1 MRRCCVLVIV
11 GLLVLP
17 ATVVAQQ
24 DPASLVKQAREL
36 RKQKQIEA
44 ASKLYA
50 QAADRAASAA
60 GENSQPIADVLDE
73 HFEMLF
79 KAGRYAECVPVA
91 ERLARVQ
98 IARSGKDSIPAAA
111 AVNRVALAYKL
122 SGRVREA
129 GPLYEH
135 SLGVFR
141 KLRPDSPDTAQ
152 LMHNLAAVY
161 AATGRGEEAERL
173 YQSGLKLVADK
184 AGTGHP
190 MYGQGQHNL
199 ATFYSQEGRNAE
211 AADLFRQALAA
222 KKKTAGPNDPT
233 VAVSLNNLAGV
244 LLDGG
249 DTKGA
254 EERLKEAIR
263 IFEAGGYGDHPHAF
277 VSRNMLAEAYRS
289 QGRPAEAVKLAGE
302 TLARLEKAVGKD
314 DPAVA
319 GCLVRLGHAL
329 KDQVK
334 YPDAEAAYKR
344 AIAIREAKLEAG
356 HPDTVAA
363 WSLLA
368 DVFRASGQLDD
379 AERLYRKAKVATDA
393 RFGKTHPRAA
403 DTRRELAVCLT
414 EQGEHES
421 AERLLAEARKSLEG
435 NKRAD
440 PFALRRLDHATA
452 ELYRETGRLAAAG
465 PLYAAAL
472 KAATDRF
479 GTDHPLTSS
488 WAYNTALLQVA
499 GRKFADADRLLT
511 ASLAG
516 REKTLGPNHPA
527 TLASLELLADVKQQ
541 LGRTAEAEALVRDAL
556 DRGAGSDPMLVVR
569 LSSNLALRSVLA
581 GDAKAAKEYARRSIE
596 AVKRV
601 EALYPFDDPLCWLAR
616 HNAGF
621 VYASAGDVPGAV
633 AEFDAARRAVRRF
646 LAEALPGLS
655 EREQLFVLEKFDRTN
670 LHLALN
676 LGPAH
681 ATDATVAARTAEW
694 ALNGK
699 AVSHE
704 ALAAAVR
711 GTGAADRPPVR
722 ATLNLRRQAAGIAIT
737 PAANGRK
744 RPADPWVPLAALQ
757 ALLPAGAVFIDV
769 VRLDGYRVGLGQL
782 AERQPARYV
791 AWVTGKAGATKVIDL
806 GPADKIDAAVA
817 AARKAIADAPT
828 TIRSDGEPTAE
839 KKLRDAA
846 ADLSRLVLEP
856 LRAAAGS
863 VTTWYVAPDGELWL
877 YPWAALPTA
886 DGKYLTESVD
896 VRYVTSGRELLP
908 RTPVGT
914 ARDCVIVADPDFD
927 AGTGRPRTLAVAPS
941 GGRGVASLLG
951 RVGRLPGTAVEA
963 KAVAPKLAALAAREP
978 TVLTG
983 DRATEHGVKQI
994 VRPRVLMLATHGFYL
1009 PPEPKHQ
1016 STGMNWYAALTL
1028 PLTAGDEAVNPLRRS
1043 GVLLAGCNRE
1053 PESGG
1058 DDGVLTGLDVL
1069 GLDLRGCE
1077 LVVLSACE
1085 TGLGEVRDGEGVGG
1099 LRQAFLA
1106 AGAEKVMSTLW
1117 QVPDLESAR
1126 LMARCFDLQAGGQPT
1141 GAALRQAQLEV
1152 VRRRRE
1158 TNAAAHP
1165 FFWAAYTMTGR

>member
-1 MRRCCVLVIV
+1 MHRCCVLVIV
-11 GLLVLP
+11 GLLGLP
-17 ATVVAQQ
+17 AAVIAQQ
-24 DPASLVKQAREL
+24 NPASLVKQAREQ
-36 RKQKQIEA
+36 RKQGQLAPA
-44 ASKLYA
+44 AKLYA
-50 QAADRAASAA
+50 QAADRAAAAA
-60 GENSQPIADVLDE
+60 GENSQPVADVLDE

-98 IARSGKDSIPAAA
+98 IARSGKDSLPAAA

-122 SGRVREA
+122 SGRVKEA
-129 GPLYEH
+129 GLLYEH
-135 SLGVFR
+135 CLGVFR

-173 YQSGLKLVADK
+173 YLGGLKLVADK
-184 AGTGHP
+184 SGTNHP

-222 KKKTAGPNDPT
+222 KKKAATPNDPT

-249 DTKGA
+249 DARGA
-254 EERLKEAIR
+254 EKLLKEAIG
-263 IFEAGGYGDHPHAF
+263 IFEAGGYGDHPHAV

-289 QGRPAEAVKLAGE
+289 QGRPAEAAKLAGE

-334 YPDAEAAYKR
+334 YPDAESAYKR
-344 AIAIREAKLEAG
+344 AIAVREAKLEAG

-368 DVFRASGQLDD
+368 DVYRASGRLDD
-379 AERLYRKAKVATDA
+379 AEKMYRKAKVATDA
-393 RFGKTHPRAA
+393 RFGKAHPKAA
-403 DTRRELAVCLT
+403 DARRELAVCLK
-414 EQGEHES
+414 EQGDFAA
-421 AERLLAEARKSLEG
+421 AEALLADARKALAG

-452 ELYRETGRLAAAG
+452 ELFRETGRIAEAG

-479 GTDHPLTSS
+479 GADHPVTTS
-488 WAYNTALLQVA
+488 WAYDAALLQVA

-511 ASLAG
+511 VSLAG

-541 LGRTAEAEALVRDAL
+541 LGRTAEAEALVRKAL
-556 DRGAGSDPMLVVR
+556 DRGAETDAMLVVR
-569 LSSNLALRSVLA
+569 LSSNLALRSALA
-581 GDAKAAKEYARRSIE
+581 GDAKSASAHTRRAVE
-596 AVKRV
+596 AVKKV

-621 VYASAGDVPGAV
+621 VYAAAGDVPGAI
-633 AEFDAARRAVRRF
+633 AEFDAARRSVRRF
-646 LAEALPGLS
+646 LDEALPGLS
-655 EREQLFVLEKFDRTN
+655 EREQLFVLEKFDRSN
-670 LHLALN
+670 LHVALN

-699 AVSHE
+699 AVAHE

-737 PAANGRK
+737 PVATGRK

-757 ALLPAGAVFIDV
+757 AALPAGAVFIDV
-769 VRLDGYRVGLGQL
+769 VRLDGYRIGLGKF

-791 AWVTGKAGATKVIDL
+791 AWVTGKSGAPRVIDL

-817 AARKAIADAPT
+817 AARKAIAGAPT
-828 TIRSDGEPTAE
+828 AIRSDGEPAAE
-839 KKLRDAA
+839 KKMRDAA
-846 ADLSRLVLEP
+846 SDLTRLVLEP
-856 LRAAAGS
+856 LRSAAGS
-863 VTTWYVAPDGELWL
+863 ASAWYVAPDGELWL

-886 DGKYLTESVD
+886 DGKYLAEAVD
-896 VRYVTSGRELLP
+896 VRYVTSGRDLLP
-908 RTPVGT
+908 RKPVDT

-927 AGTGRPRTLAVAPS
+927 AGAGRPRTPTAPAG
-941 GGRGVASLLG
+941 GGRGVAALLG

-963 KAVAPKLAALAAREP
+963 KAVAPKLAALGAREP
-978 TVLTG
+978 TVLAG
-983 DRATEHGVKQI
+983 ERATEQGVKSTT
-994 VRPRVLMLATHGFYL
+994 RPRVLMLATHGFYL
-1009 PPEPKHQ
+1009 PPEPAHQ
-1016 STGMNWYAALTL
+1016 AAGKNWYEALTL
-1028 PLTAGDEAVNPLRRS
+1028 PLAVGDEAVNPLRRS

-1053 PESGG
+1053 PEAGG

-1106 AGAEKVMSTLW
+1106 AGAERVMSTLW

-1126 LMARCFDLQAGGQPT
+1126 LMARCFDLQAGGQPA
-1141 GAALRQAQLEV
+1141 GAALRQAQLEA

-1158 TNAAAHP
+1158 ANAAAHP
-1165 FFWAAYTMTGR
+1165 FFWAAYTLTGR